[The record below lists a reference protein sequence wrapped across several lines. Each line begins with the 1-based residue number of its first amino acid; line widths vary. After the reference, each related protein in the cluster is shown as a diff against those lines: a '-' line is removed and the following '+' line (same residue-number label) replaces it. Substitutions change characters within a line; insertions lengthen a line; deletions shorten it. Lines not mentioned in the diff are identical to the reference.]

1 MKTFTLYL
9 VYTSTMVKGYHQLSL
24 PDPLYEQ
31 MEEYLKR
38 HSEYTSA
45 ADFVKEL
52 IREKLN
58 SEK

>member
-1 MKTFTLYL
+1 M
-9 VYTSTMVKGYHQLSL
+9 VYTSTMAKGYHQLSL

-52 IREKLN
+52 IRRELK

>member
-1 MKTFTLYL
+1 
-9 VYTSTMVKGYHQLSL
+9 MVEKRGKMKGYRQVSL

-31 MEEYLKR
+31 MREYLEK
-38 HSEYTSA
+38 HPEYTSA

>member
-9 VYTSTMVKGYHQLSL
+9 VYTSTMAKGYHQLSL

-31 MEEYLKR
+31 MREYLEK
-38 HSEYTSA
+38 HPEYTSA